1 MKTLYIA
8 AGANGSG
15 KTTFA
20 SSFSKINNLEF
31 INIDELAFK
40 NDNNNIKAGKIF
52 FQKLDKKLSEDNSF
66 MIETTLSGKYLEK
79 YIQKAK
85 EKEFKI
91 ILFYIFLENY
101 QTNINRVEHR
111 VLNGGHYVKK
121 DDIIRRYFRSKN
133 LFLNIYK
140 NIVDEWILYYNSDEV
155 FEEIANSNNILDIKK
170 YDEFIKDIDEIN
182 R

>member
-66 MIETTLSGKYLEK
+66 MIETTLSGKYL
-79 YIQKAK
+79 
-85 EKEFKI
+85 
-91 ILFYIFLENY
+91 
-101 QTNINRVEHR
+101 
-111 VLNGGHYVKK
+111 
-121 DDIIRRYFRSKN
+121 
-133 LFLNIYK
+133 
-140 NIVDEWILYYNSDEV
+140 
-155 FEEIANSNNILDIKK
+155 
-170 YDEFIKDIDEIN
+170 
-182 R
+182 